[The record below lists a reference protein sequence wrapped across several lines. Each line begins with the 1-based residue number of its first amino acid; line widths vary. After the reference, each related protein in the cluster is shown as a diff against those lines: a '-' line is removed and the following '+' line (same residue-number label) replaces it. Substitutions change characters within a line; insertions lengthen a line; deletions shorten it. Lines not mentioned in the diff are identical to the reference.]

1 MWAPGQD
8 SGLSGEAAAPA
19 KFSEALH
26 LQNLLE
32 RQALGCQVSHALVGA
47 PLGTCCRA
55 SWEVG
60 GGGSGPGRDAPG
72 GRQQMGATP
81 TTPSCFMV
89 PPAPATDEAQHS
101 AREEIPKPSRRAMTE
116 EFGAGGLGLMTG
128 DWSPDAPP
136 VDSASRERFH
146 STPSTQPSHK
156 RGYSLF
162 PRMRMCCPESPYLFP
177 AVLTAS
183 HTQSQP
189 PGCSVTCSLNCRVNL
204 QQTAGTITKP
214 RRDKR
219 ETVRKTNTLN

>member
-1 MWAPGQD
+1 MPGEPRTGRC
-8 SGLSGEAAAPA
+8 SAR
-19 KFSEALH
+19 
-26 LQNLLE
+26 NLL
-32 RQALGCQVSHALVGA
+32 QSLLGGR
-47 PLGTCCRA
+47 GR
-55 SWEVG
+55 
-60 GGGSGPGRDAPG
+60 GGSGPGRDAPG
-72 GRQQMGATP
+72 DRQQMAVTP

-146 STPSTQPSHK
+146 STPSTQSSHK
-156 RGYSLF
+156 RGYPLF